1 MFVLTVNPI
10 SSWDL
15 SIFYCPVG
23 SSNSV
28 WTNQTVW
35 SNQTSL
41 PLPHPFLQSTTLD
54 CHISVL
60 GPTILPVIQLE
71 ISVICCLFPVLLLSS
86 KEFLIVK
93 DKPKLLNPI
102 SKTPHDP
109 IIFSVFHLP
118 TFSLLFSGAKW
129 NCLWFPKHT
138 PHRHTSLSLPSAR
151 NAICFCLSKSS
162 LFLRSGSKRHSPVF
176 WSSLKFNEEFTVN
189 YEHCVNKKGCKDS
202 SNKDKCMK

>member
-15 SIFYCPVG
+15 SIFYCPIG
-23 SSNSV
+23 SSNS
-28 WTNQTVW
+28 VW

-86 KEFLIVK
+86 KQFLIVK

-102 SKTPHDP
+102 SKTLHNP

-118 TFSLLFSGAKW
+118 TFSLFFTGAKW
-129 NCLWFPKHT
+129 NCLWFPEHT
-138 PHRHTSLSLPSAR
+138 PHSHTSFTSL
-151 NAICFCLSKSS
+151 CQECY
-162 LFLRSGSKRHSPVF
+162 LFLPVKVKPVPKIWF
-176 WSSLKFNEEFTVN
+176 KTSQSCLLE
-189 YEHCVNKKGCKDS
+189 
-202 SNKDKCMK
+202 

>member
-15 SIFYCPVG
+15 SIFYCPIG

-28 WTNQTVW
+28 W
-35 SNQTSL
+35 SNQTQSGVIKL
-41 PLPHPFLQSTTLD
+41 LFLFLTLF
-54 CHISVL
+54 CN
-60 GPTILPVIQLE
+60 P
-71 ISVICCLFPVLLLSS
+71 LLLTAIFLSLDPLFCLSS
-86 KEFLIVK
+86 NLKSQSYVVFFLFYSCLQNSF
-93 DKPKLLNPI
+93 LLSKI
-102 SKTPHDP
+102 SPNSLTQYPRPSITQLYFLCSISLLSPCSSQEPNGIACGFPNTPH
-109 IIFSVFHLP
+109 
-118 TFSLLFSGAKW
+118 TA
-129 NCLWFPKHT
+129 T
-138 PHRHTSLSLPSAR
+138 PLSLPSAR

-176 WSSLKFNEEFTVN
+176 WSSLKFNEEFTVS

>member
-71 ISVICCLFPVLLLSS
+71 ISVICCHFPVLLLSS

-102 SKTPHDP
+102 SKTPMTQLYFLCS
-109 IIFSVFHLP
+109 I
-118 TFSLLFSGAKW
+118 SLH
-129 NCLWFPKHT
+129 FPCSSQEPNGIACGFPNT
-138 PHRHTSLSLPSAR
+138 PHTGTPLFHFPLPGMLSVSACQSQ
-151 NAICFCLSKSS
+151 ACS
-162 LFLRSGSKRHSPVF
+162 
-176 WSSLKFNEEFTVN
+176 
-189 YEHCVNKKGCKDS
+189 
-202 SNKDKCMK
+202 